1 MCEGGVNDK
10 NPPDRQVSR
19 HHLTHIHAFAI
30 VPQEAAAMGSNEAQN
45 RQAALSHA
53 VSEGSQVDEAD
64 VLRRAASGGDQVH
77 TEGKAGLS
85 ERASVGKG

>member
-1 MCEGGVNDK
+1 
-10 NPPDRQVSR
+10 
-19 HHLTHIHAFAI
+19 
-30 VPQEAAAMGSNEAQN
+30 MGSNEAQN

-77 TEGKAGLS
+77 TEGKGGLS
-85 ERASVGKG
+85 ERASEGKG